1 MFRGITTSSASYLNP
16 WTAIWNQDNFVYDF
30 KDIFKQDPWN
40 GSEPSSSNALTPH
53 QGQTIPNLFSTD
65 PKPILYFFLY
75 SLFISKMNSSQNP
88 MIELS
93 KQLSLN
99 FQITLLL

>member
-16 WTAIWNQDNFVYDF
+16 LTAIWNQDNFVYDF

-53 QGQTIPNLFSTD
+53 QRQTIPNLFSTD
-65 PKPILYFFLY
+65 PKPILYFFFY

-93 KQLSLN
+93 GL
-99 FQITLLL
+99 